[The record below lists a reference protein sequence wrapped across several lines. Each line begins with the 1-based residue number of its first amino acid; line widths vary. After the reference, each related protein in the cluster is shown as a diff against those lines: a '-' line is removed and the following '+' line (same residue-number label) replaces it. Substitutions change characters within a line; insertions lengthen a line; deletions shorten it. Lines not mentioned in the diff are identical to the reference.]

1 MSALSNQVVQLV
13 NTLTKCLNRVSHS
26 ICSLNVIGKGKRA
39 CEGQLLPTG
48 APPTTHWKTT
58 HLKNAHPLFRVDTSE
73 CSPFGIQ
80 I

>member
-39 CEGQLLPTG
+39 CEGQPLPTG
-48 APPTTHWKTT
+48 KPPT
-58 HLKNAHPLFRVDTSE
+58 
-73 CSPFGIQ
+73 
-80 I
+80 